1 MLFGYFT
8 LFVALTISA
17 VAAYYSI
24 VGLTAI
30 FSAAVIPIIIMGA
43 SLEIGKVTA
52 AVWLKMNWARASR
65 PYKIY
70 LVPAVAFLMVLT
82 SMGIFGF
89 LSKAHTDQGLVSGDV
104 QAKISIYDE
113 KLTVAKNNI
122 ESNRKALKQLDD
134 VVDQIL
140 LRSSDEKGT
149 DKVLMVRRSQAKER
163 ARLMQEI
170 EAEQKKVI
178 QLNDERAPIA
188 AEVRKV
194 NAEVGPIKYVAALV
208 YGDNPDEN
216 LLERAV
222 RWVIILIVIVFD
234 PLALVLIL
242 AAQQSLRWAAEDRE
256 KELSTENKD
265 QGNKE
270 VAVMPGPEDVIPVAV
285 EEPLQDEQGVVSATP
300 SPEVGSTPP
309 APPAGDLVEE
319 KIEEPQINNE
329 TTTTE
334 NAVAEE
340 PQIQPETT
348 VVENVVIEEPQ
359 VQPETT
365 VVENTVVEEVNQSSE
380 TIEAAPPIKIK
391 PPAPPEAQERKAKEV
406 IVVPE
411 TFNPRKETTSDLTAD
426 NENAN
431 NPEAVKAHFGIGF
444 PDAPEKGDLFLR
456 VDYLPSRLFKYNGS
470 AWIEVDK
477 TLTDSYVYDHEYI
490 KYLVGEIE
498 TGHLD
503 LDDLSTSEQE
513 QIAEFLSNNEQTRNA
528 T

>member
-1 MLFGYFT
+1 M
-8 LFVALTISA
+8 
-17 VAAYYSI
+17 
-24 VGLTAI
+24 
-30 FSAAVIPIIIMGA
+30 
-43 SLEIGKVTA
+43 
-52 AVWLKMNWARASR
+52 
-65 PYKIY
+65 
-70 LVPAVAFLMVLT
+70 
-82 SMGIFGF
+82 
-89 LSKAHTDQGLVSGDV
+89 
-104 QAKISIYDE
+104 
-113 KLTVAKNNI
+113 
-122 ESNRKALKQLDD
+122 
-134 VVDQIL
+134 
-140 LRSSDEKGT
+140 
-149 DKVLMVRRSQAKER
+149 
-163 ARLMQEI
+163 
-170 EAEQKKVI
+170 
-178 QLNDERAPIA
+178 
-188 AEVRKV
+188 
-194 NAEVGPIKYVAALV
+194 
-208 YGDNPDEN
+208 
-216 LLERAV
+216 
-222 RWVIILIVIVFD
+222 
-234 PLALVLIL
+234 
-242 AAQQSLRWAAEDRE
+242 
-256 KELSTENKD
+256 
-265 QGNKE
+265 
-270 VAVMPGPEDVIPVAV
+270 
-285 EEPLQDEQGVVSATP
+285 
-300 SPEVGSTPP
+300 
-309 APPAGDLVEE
+309 
-319 KIEEPQINNE
+319 
-329 TTTTE
+329 
-334 NAVAEE
+334 
-340 PQIQPETT
+340 
-348 VVENVVIEEPQ
+348 VENVVIEEPQ